1 MWYRWA
7 ADEGAIWYV
16 NVSKLRRRIQARG
29 SHSRGL
35 SVIRLFMSLIVTFA
49 ASVVASSRSTAA
61 DVAGGQ
67 QLAQRWCANCHVVD
81 RAGAASV
88 QQGPPSFRSTGLT
101 TDQLRAF
108 LTHPHGAMPD
118 FALTRSE
125 IDDLI
130 GYIET
135 LR

>member
-1 MWYRWA
+1 VCGWA

-16 NVSKLRRRIQARG
+16 NLSKSRRRIQARG
-29 SHSRGL
+29 SLSRGL
-35 SVIRLFMSLIVTFA
+35 IVTRPFVSLILTFA
-49 ASVVASSRSTAA
+49 ASIVVSSVPAAA
-61 DVAGGQ
+61 DVAGGE
-67 QLAQRWCANCHVVD
+67 QLARRWCANCHVVD